1 MSDFFEN
8 IRKLFLNSG
17 NGKDL
22 QPDMHE
28 PLERAASEL
37 EAYRTWKNSI
47 RQTRLLK
54 GLYDRVHQRAAD
66 EASVQF
72 DLHFVESS
80 STNGFLLMYTP
91 HVMSPKDLQHLFDF
105 LKERVLAHGYSTYM
119 SDVRRKVKN
128 DEVETIERHYL
139 KPRLKANKGAEPQEQ
154 LFGNITIEHTLL
166 DDEPQH
172 IKFIANIYTDHKFTE
187 AGHYN
192 DLLKLLVEPPSEG

>member
-8 IRKLFLNSG
+8 IRKLFLNSS
-17 NGKDL
+17 KDH

-28 PLERAASEL
+28 PLERSAADV
-37 EAYRTWKNSI
+37 EAYRTWKNSM
-47 RQTRLLK
+47 RKTRLLM
-54 GLYDRVHQRAAD
+54 GLYDRVYHRSAA
-66 EASVQF
+66 ETSVQF

-91 HVMSPKDLQHLFDF
+91 HVMGAKDLQHLFDF
-105 LKERVLAHGYSTYM
+105 LKERVLQQGYSTYM
-119 SDVRRKVKN
+119 SDVRRRVKN

-139 KPRLKANKGAEPQEQ
+139 KPRLKANQPDQGIEQ

-172 IKFIANIYTDHKFTE
+172 LKFIANIYTDHKYTE